1 MRRPL
6 FWVALCLVLAAAVR
20 LETGACDRTRAG
32 FISTRQMTAGEA
44 VTVVGQVYQ
53 KDEEY
58 LYLRDVFLTARNS
71 SDFSFDFSDDI
82 SDDISNE
89 ISNLIF
95 DKIPDRQIPV
105 QENLKCQIFNAER
118 QPLGSVVTLCGTF
131 MPFSEAGNPGEFDA
145 AEYYRT
151 LRLGGRLVNAEQ
163 IDSDG
168 KCRWLW
174 EKLYELR
181 KFLKGRLYRAVPE
194 REAAVLTAL
203 LLGDKTELDGEIKE
217 LYQRNGIL
225 HILSISS
232 LHITMIGM
240 SLYKML
246 RKAGLPIGI
255 SAAAGSVLLLLYGG
269 MTGFGVSACRAIGMY
284 LLRMLAE
291 ILGRT
296 YDMLTAWAV
305 LAAVMVTVNPY
316 FLRHS
321 GFLLSFGSVLG
332 IGVVYNNLAPS
343 PQRFGE
349 DGERKGILRK
359 MREKFMGAAL
369 AGVSVTLTTLPI
381 QLWFYYEV
389 PTWSVLLNLLVLPWM
404 KLLMGTG
411 MASMLPAG
419 SVWGMAA
426 GAILRYY
433 ELLCGCFDRLP
444 FSVWN
449 PGRPRL
455 WQILLYYAILGGT
468 TAFCGYRR
476 KKDVDQKC
484 GDRKCGGKKCGD
496 KKRGEA
502 GEILTKLAPAA
513 ALVLAVSLFAVRP
526 ARENRA
532 VFLDVGQGDCII
544 VQTRSGEN
552 YLFDCGSTSRKDVGR
567 YVLLP
572 YLKYCGIRRLDAV
585 FVSHPDEDHVN
596 GIKELLAM
604 REENGISVLQ
614 LVLPAIEATERES
627 QLGELL
633 RAGEGL
639 NVRYLAAG
647 DGWRCGDADFLC
659 VNPEENGSAE
669 NKNAYSLCIY
679 MRIGEDMSM
688 LLTGD
693 VEGEGEEK
701 LLEALR
707 ERSVEETTVL
717 KVAHHGSRNATTEE
731 FLRQTPP
738 RIAVISCGKN
748 NRYGHPHRELLE
760 RLEETGA
767 FVIKT
772 SEAGAVT
779 LSFRRGEVS
788 VRRWRKLQ
796 YGQN

>member
-32 FISTRQMTAGEA
+32 FVSTRQMTAGEA

-58 LYLRDVFLTARNS
+58 LYLRAVLLTAHDS
-71 SDFSFDFSDDI
+71 SDFSDDF
-82 SDDISNE
+82 SNE
-89 ISNLIF
+89 IPHKIF
-95 DKIPDRQIPV
+95 DEISDRQIPV
-105 QENLKCQIFNAER
+105 QENLKCQILNAER

-316 FLRHS
+316 YLRHS

-332 IGVVYNNLAPS
+332 IGVVYANLTPS
-343 PQRFGE
+343 PQRFAEG
-349 DGERKGILRK
+349 GERKGVLRK
-359 MREKFMGAAL
+359 MRENFMRAAL

-404 KLLMGTG
+404 KLLMGAG

-426 GAILRYY
+426 GAILKYY

-449 PGRPRL
+449 PGRPHL

-468 TAFCGYRR
+468 VAFCGYRR
-476 KKDVDQKC
+476 KKE
-484 GDRKCGGKKCGD
+484 GD

-502 GEILTKLAPAA
+502 GEILAKLAPAA
-513 ALVLAVSLFAVRP
+513 ALILAVSLFAIRP
-526 ARENRA
+526 AKENRA
-532 VFLDVGQGDCII
+532 VFLDVGQGDCVI
-544 VQTRSGEN
+544 VQTKSGEN

-572 YLKYCGIRRLDAV
+572 YLKYHGIRRLDAV

-614 LVLPAIEATERES
+614 LILPAIDTTEREP

-639 NVRYLAAG
+639 NVRYLASG

-659 VNPEENGSAE
+659 VNPEENGSAG

-767 FVIKT
+767 LVIKT